1 MMLKRTGVRLVTVFI
16 AAVFVVTAVGC
27 GDDGA
32 PEQDATPDSSGIL
45 ACESDDLSDCMPGRL
60 AGNAL
65 YNMFEHSDYVVL
77 ANLEMDFDSP
87 GPIASDKGEAETAD
101 FTTLVITKVNRI
113 YRNRV
118 DEPSS
123 VFFPG
128 VCSQTGECT
137 QQPGSF
143 PVKLKRGLNLLL
155 ASRYCGNAGLTKT
168 ILVANAAFPVEGDV
182 IYDVFGNQ
190 AKWSDLESQIEP
202 LSGKDESLVTCPA
215 D

>member
-1 MMLKRTGVRLVTVFI
+1 MMLKKTGVQLVTVFI
-16 AAVFVVTAVGC
+16 AAIFVVTAVGC
-27 GDDGA
+27 GDDGG
-32 PEQDATPDSSGIL
+32 PEESATPDSSGIL
-45 ACESDDLSDCMPGRL
+45 ACESDDYRDCLPGGL
-60 AGNAL
+60 AGQAL
-65 YNMFEHSDYVVL
+65 YNMFTNSDYVVL
-77 ANLEMDFDSP
+77 ATLEMDFDSP

-101 FTTLVITKVNRI
+101 FTTLVITNVNKI

-143 PVKLKRGLNLLL
+143 PVKLKPGLNLLL

-190 AKWSDLESQIEP
+190 AKWSDQESQIEP